1 MLQLEGRAA
10 DCDLAISFSQ
20 YVVPTMPFTT
30 VVLEQ
35 FSIDLTGENAA
46 TPLSSSSQL
55 VDQPVAPRV
64 TSVNKPLANGF
75 RSLWT
80 ASKALARSAAES
92 TLTVYIDRCI
102 YVEYFD

>member
-1 MLQLEGRAA
+1 
-10 DCDLAISFSQ
+10 
-20 YVVPTMPFTT
+20 MPFTT

-55 VDQPVAPRV
+55 VDQPVAPPIAPRV

-75 RSLWT
+75 RSLWA